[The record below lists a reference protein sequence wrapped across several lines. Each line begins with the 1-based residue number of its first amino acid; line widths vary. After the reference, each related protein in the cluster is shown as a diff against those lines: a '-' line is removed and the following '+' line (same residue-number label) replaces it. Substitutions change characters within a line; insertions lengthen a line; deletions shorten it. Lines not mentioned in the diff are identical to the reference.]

1 MAENDG
7 PVVFGGGEIDPQQ
20 EKSYRAQIAA
30 ARKGGGLSSLKGGD
44 PVGIAPKA
52 AVPAMARP
60 SERAPADGVQPRPPG
75 SPLLSPQTA
84 QQLQDLAA
92 AQVAQ
97 AEQAKVEE
105 KKEDEKKQDED
116 LFDAFDFTGR
126 NEAERVLNNK
136 KRRKDIEDRCEPMKL
151 EDLIMRDEVQQLVPV
166 LPGKFEITFRSMTPD
181 DNLYI
186 KRYIAKNDTGQSDQ
200 YVLEKFGMCQ
210 LTCTVVA
217 INGRALPDYR
227 NSDGSVDDALFEK
240 KLKMLLKKSAYVV
253 ADLGINYSWFDIR
266 VRKLLNP
273 DSLGNG

>member
-20 EKSYRAQIAA
+20 EKGYRERIAA
-30 ARKGGGLSSLKGGD
+30 ARKGGGVAALKGGD
-44 PVGIAPKA
+44 PVGITPKV
-52 AVPAMARP
+52 AVPTPQRPPDRPP
-60 SERAPADGVQPRPPG
+60 SEGVQPRPPG

-92 AQVAQ
+92 AQVTQ
-97 AEQAKVEE
+97 AEEAKVEE
-105 KKEDEKKQDED
+105 KKVEEKQAEED
-116 LFDAFDFTGR
+116 LFDSFDFSGR
-126 NEAERVLNNK
+126 SEAERILNNK

-151 EDLIMRDEVQQLVPV
+151 EDLIMRDEVQQVVPI
-166 LPGKFEITFRSMTPD
+166 LPGKFEVTFRSMTPD
-181 DNLYI
+181 DNLFI
-186 KRYIAKNDTGQSDQ
+186 KRYVSKNDTGQSDQ
-200 YVLEKFGMCQ
+200 YIVEKFGMCQ

-227 NSDGSVDDALFEK
+227 NSDGSVDEPLFEK
-240 KLKMLLKKSAYVV
+240 KLKMLLKKSAYIV
-253 ADLGINYSWFDIR
+253 ADLGINYTWFDIR